1 MKFFGTEGRFG
12 WLCCLVFLLLS
23 MAPVPAFSQGCAL
36 CYTQAAASGTKMIE
50 ALRSGILILV
60 LPPTLGSLVVIRILY
75 RKRNHFK
82 ASDFVVDPEQ
92 AWQDAE
98 SVH

>member
-1 MKFFGTEGRFG
+1 MKLFGTKGSYG
-12 WLCCLVFLLLS
+12 WLGCLVALLLL
-23 MAPVPAFSQGCAL
+23 APLPAFSQGCAL
-36 CYTQAAASGTKMIE
+36 CYTQAAASGTKMID

-75 RKRNHFK
+75 RKRNQFK
-82 ASDFVVDPEQ
+82 TPDFAVDPEQ
-92 AWQDAE
+92 AWYDAE